1 MGYNNCNGPDA
12 CQEVDRLRKLA
23 TAAWSRGYRMG
34 LADSQRMV
42 EDMKRK
48 VKETEEQML
57 EDNARFTEAMLQ
69 AEQTKGRG
77 K

>member
-1 MGYNNCNGPDA
+1 MGDNNCNGPDA
-12 CQEVDRLRKLA
+12 CQEVARLRKWA
-23 TAAWSRGYRMG
+23 TTAWSRGYRMG

-42 EDMKRK
+42 EDMKRR
-48 VKETEEQML
+48 VKEIEEKML